1 MIRHPSENFIKS
13 LMVSSHVNAGDS
25 NWVASVIEQMGWP
38 RPAVD
43 YLTWLRNDLN
53 SRIPTGFCTDNRYH
67 QPSIRFLR
75 KEGIH
80 GLFFSEKAEVE
91 ASNLIVNLRAR
102 PMIEQLLLGR
112 VTDTEIAK
120 KVNSR
125 LSSHISAAAVERY
138 HHYYWKVEL
147 LRVEDWALLYENN
160 NEAKENALAIAHVGP
175 SLAFHKLGF
184 QQNIDSKSMLRI
196 MQEGLF
202 FDFMQWKAQ
211 PLSPERT
218 KALTANARTAVMV
231 DEQLASSDSALK
243 DSLKA
248 FEQFRMKH
256 GEIKVPDVLDIAPGG
271 NFTGSGARLL
281 DSAKPEDE
289 EGIS

>member
-1 MIRHPSENFIKS
+1 
-13 LMVSSHVNAGDS
+13 MVSSHQSAADN
-25 NWVASVIEQMGWP
+25 NWVSTVIEQMGWP

-43 YLTWLRNDLN
+43 YMTWVRADLASRMPADFRN
-53 SRIPTGFCTDNRYH
+53 DNRYH
-67 QPSIRFLR
+67 RASARFLR
-75 KEGIH
+75 NEGIY
-80 GLFFSEKAEVE
+80 GLFFSEKAERE
-91 ASNLIVNLRAR
+91 ASDLIVNLRVR

-112 VTDTEIAK
+112 LPEKEIAK

-125 LSSHISAAAVERY
+125 LSMHISAAAIERY

-147 LRVEDWALLYENN
+147 LRVEDWALLYDGNH
-160 NEAKENALAIAHVGP
+160 EAKENAVAIAQVGP
-175 SLAFHKLGF
+175 SLALHKLGF

-202 FDFMQWKAQ
+202 FDFMQWKSQ
-211 PLSPERT
+211 PLSGEKT
-218 KALTANARTAVMV
+218 KAMATIARSAVMV

-256 GEIKVPDVLDIAPGG
+256 GEARVVEVGDLAPNG

-281 DSAKPEDE
+281 DSPQE
-289 EGIS
+289 EEEMVE

>member
-13 LMVSSHVNAGDS
+13 LMVSSHPNATNND
-25 NWVASVIEQMGWP
+25 WVAAVIEQMGWP
-38 RPAVD
+38 RPAAD
-43 YLTWLRNDLN
+43 YMTWLRSDLT
-53 SRIPTGFCTDNRYH
+53 SKIPPGFRTDDRYH
-67 QPSIRFLR
+67 RPSARFLR
-75 KEGIH
+75 SEGIY
-80 GLFFSEKAEVE
+80 GLFFSERAEKE
-91 ASNLIVNLRAR
+91 ASDLILNLRVR
-102 PMIEQLLLGR
+102 PMVESLLLGR
-112 VTDTEIAK
+112 LPEKEIAK

-125 LSSHISAAAVERY
+125 LSMHISAGAIERY

-147 LRVEDWALLYENN
+147 LRVEDWAILFENN
-160 NEAKENALAIAHVGP
+160 YEAKENALAIAHVGP
-175 SLAFHKLGF
+175 SLALHKLGF

-202 FDFMQWKAQ
+202 FDFMQWKSQ

-218 KALTANARTAVMV
+218 KAMTANARTAVMV
-231 DEQLASSDSALK
+231 DEQLSSSDSALK

-256 GEIKVPDVLDIAPGG
+256 GDGRVPGMAELAPGG

-281 DSAKPEDE
+281 DSANPDDE
-289 EGIS
+289 EAV